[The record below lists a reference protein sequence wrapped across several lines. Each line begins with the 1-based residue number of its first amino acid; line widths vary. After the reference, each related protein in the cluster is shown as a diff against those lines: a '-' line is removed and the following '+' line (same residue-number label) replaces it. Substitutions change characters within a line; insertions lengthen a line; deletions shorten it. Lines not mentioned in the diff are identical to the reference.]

1 MATKKKLQKKKLT
14 KKQIE
19 EMQANVQS
27 DMQEWTLGGGELNV
41 GTATITGSPRDNEV
55 EITYGQM
62 DMGFDEDELKKKY
75 PALQD
80 AHEHYQN
87 ILDMCRTREKEENED

>member
-1 MATKKKLQKKKLT
+1 MATKRKLQKKKLT
-14 KKQIE
+14 KKQIK

-41 GTATITGSPRDNEV
+41 GTATITGSPMDNDF

>member
-14 KKQIE
+14 KKQIK

-27 DMQEWTLGGGELNV
+27 DMQNWTLGGGELNV
-41 GTATITGSPRDNEV
+41 GTATITGSPMDNDF

-62 DMGFDEDELKKKY
+62 DMGVDEDELKKKY

>member
-1 MATKKKLQKKKLT
+1 MATKKKLT

-19 EMQANVQS
+19 EMQENTQS
-27 DMQEWTLGGGELNV
+27 DMQDWTLGGGELNV
-41 GTATITGSPRDNEV
+41 GTATYTAGTLDNDF

-80 AHEHYQN
+80 AHDHYQN
-87 ILDMCRTREKEENED
+87 ILDMRRAREKEENDE

>member
-1 MATKKKLQKKKLT
+1 MAMATKKKLT

-19 EMQANVQS
+19 EMQENTQS
-27 DMQEWTLGGGELNV
+27 DMQDWTLAGGELNV
-41 GTATITGSPRDNEV
+41 GTATYTAGTLDNDF

-80 AHEHYQN
+80 AHDHYQN
-87 ILDMCRTREKEENED
+87 ILDMCRAREKEENDE

>member
-1 MATKKKLQKKKLT
+1 MAMATKKKLT

-19 EMQANVQS
+19 EMQENTQS
-27 DMQEWTLGGGELNV
+27 DMQDWTLSGGELNV
-41 GTATITGSPRDNEV
+41 GTATYTAGTLDNDF

-80 AHEHYQN
+80 AHDHYQN
-87 ILDMCRTREKEENED
+87 ILDMCRAREKEENDE